1 MSARRLARR
10 SENRALEHQVEDQG
24 KKIRMLEEE
33 IQNMKKV
40 ERQNQVLMNKI
51 EELAETVA
59 YNKEDVENIKTGSKV
74 FNEKFFD
81 SIQSNG

>member
-1 MSARRLARR
+1 M
-10 SENRALEHQVEDQG
+10 EDQG

-81 SIQSNG
+81 SIQSNGWKRSAQNQFLN